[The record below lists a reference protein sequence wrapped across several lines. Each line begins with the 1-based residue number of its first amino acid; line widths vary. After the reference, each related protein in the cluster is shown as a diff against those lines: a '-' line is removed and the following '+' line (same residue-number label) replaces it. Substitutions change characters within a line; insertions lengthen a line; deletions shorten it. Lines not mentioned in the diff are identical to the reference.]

1 MGIRGAIPIRFEDVF
16 SHGCFMVGEVD
27 QVKDFEA
34 STAAKPVYA
43 RDKTTGEFVWQV
55 TVIDCD
61 PDARE
66 KTVKVKITSP
76 VQPVPPAPM
85 PGLPF
90 IPVEFGQLAVTP
102 YVNGNGRL
110 TYSVKAREMRA
121 PRNVSSTPAAS
132 AAVKHANVSG
142 KDAA

>member
-1 MGIRGAIPIRFEDVF
+1 MGIRGAIPISFEDVF
-16 SHGCFMVGEVD
+16 PHGCYMVGEVD

-34 STAAKPVYA
+34 STATKPVYA
-43 RDKTTGEFVWQV
+43 RDKTTGELVWQV

-66 KTVKVKITSP
+66 KTVKVKILAP

-90 IPVEFGQLAVTP
+90 IPVEFDHLAVTP

-110 TYSVKAREMRA
+110 TYSIKARDMHA
-121 PRNVSSTPAAS
+121 PRASGSTAAGS
-132 AAVKHANVSG
+132 LSPKHTAVSG
-142 KDAA
+142 KEAA